1 MNFHEVRFPAAISF
15 GSSGGV
21 ERRTEIVRLVNGSE
35 ERNTPWEQSRRRYDA
50 GLGTRTLDD
59 LDAVLAFFEARR
71 GMLYGFRWKDWMD
84 HKSCRPS
91 EAPGHADQQIG
102 TGDGAR
108 ATFQLVKHYAPGL
121 HGYGRRIAKPVAGTV
136 EIAVDGGAL
145 TEGPDFSVDTSTG
158 KVVLA
163 APPAAG
169 ADITAG
175 FEFDVPV
182 RFDTDVVEVNLA
194 AFEAGEVPSIP
205 IVEVRV

>member
-21 ERRTEIVRLVNGSE
+21 QRRTEVVRLVNGYE

-59 LDAVLAFFEARR
+59 LDTVLAFFEARR
-71 GMLYGFRWKDWMD
+71 GMLYGFRWKDWLD

-91 EAPGHADQQIG
+91 ETPGDQDQPIR
-102 TGDGAR
+102 TGDGAE
-108 ATFQLVKHYAPGL
+108 TVFQLVKHYAPGL
-121 HGYGRRIAKPVAGTV
+121 NGYARTIAKPVAGTV
-136 EIAVDGGAL
+136 RVAVGGAAL
-145 TEGPDFSVDTSTG
+145 AEGPDFAVDTATG
-158 KVVLA
+158 RVTLA
-163 APPAAG
+163 AAPGMG
-169 ADITAG
+169 AVVTAG

-182 RFDTDVVEVNLA
+182 RFDSDVIEVNLA

>member
-21 ERRTEIVRLVNGSE
+21 ERRTEVVRLVNGFE

-50 GLGTRTLDD
+50 GLGTRTFDD

-71 GMLYGFRWKDWMD
+71 GMLYAFRWKDWLD

-91 EAPGHADQQIG
+91 ETPSSTDQAIG
-102 TGDGAR
+102 TGDGATTMFR
-108 ATFQLVKHYAPGL
+108 LVKHYAPGL
-121 HGYGRRIAKPVAGTV
+121 HGYGRMITKPVAGTV
-136 EIAVDGGAL
+136 AVAIEGADL
-145 TEGPDFSVDTSTG
+145 AEGPEFSVDTTTGTLAFST
-158 KVVLA
+158 
-163 APPAAG
+163 PPVAG
-169 ADITAG
+169 AEITAG

-182 RFDTDVVEVNLA
+182 RFDTDIVEVNLA
-194 AFEAGEVPSIP
+194 AFEAGEVPAIP